1 MYVNSLNLKSLQT
14 FLLCSIYFFLDLA
27 PEHFQRL
34 RDKLFGVFGSFAFF
48 LDTLFLIPKL
58 LAQ

>member
-1 MYVNSLNLKSLQT
+1 MT
-14 FLLCSIYFFLDLA
+14 FYFLDLA

-34 RDKLFGVFGSFAFF
+34 RDRLFGVLGSFCFF
-48 LDTLFLIPKL
+48 FDNPFLIPKL